1 MLYGHKFS
9 KKTYTLHQHIVLL
22 ALREYQ
28 KGIGFRQ
35 FCKIL
40 PDFNLLLDYIRLKT
54 IPHFTTLHKV
64 SCRLKGSS
72 LEDIFLGFASKGK
85 IRSGIDSTGL
95 SLQHSTYYYEKR
107 LEHFRK
113 AKKPRKR
120 GRPRKRRRKK
130 HQYTNLFIDLDKQI
144 ILSAKFARGNKSDN
158 KMMIPTIKK
167 AKELFNRIISC
178 DADRGYDAEYNHS
191 YVNEVMNSLDFIK
204 LKNIKVPIHETK
216 GSYRKKAK
224 RLLKKKVGRPRKN
237 HRNKAETIMFVIK
250 KVFGEHINAI
260 KAKNQRNQTRFRII
274 AYNAYRLISYFIWS
288 ISTPPINRKIHM
300 SISN

>member
-1 MLYGHKFS
+1 MKTKNETFLIKFAKRILSALKRREFKLYSNKFS

-35 FCKIL
+35 FCKLL
-40 PDFNLLLDYIRLKT
+40 PDFNLLLKYIGLDQ

-64 SCRLKGSS
+64 SCRLKGSL
-72 LEDIFLGFASKGK
+72 LEDLFLGFVSKGK

-113 AKKPRKR
+113 AKKPRK
-120 GRPRKRRRKK
+120 
-130 HQYTNLFIDLDKQI
+130 I
-144 ILSAKFARGNKSDN
+144 
-158 KMMIPTIKK
+158 
-167 AKELFNRIISC
+167 
-178 DADRGYDAEYNHS
+178 
-191 YVNEVMNSLDFIK
+191 
-204 LKNIKVPIHETK
+204 
-216 GSYRKKAK
+216 
-224 RLLKKKVGRPRKN
+224 GRPRKN

-288 ISTPPINRKIHM
+288 ISTAPCNHKL
-300 SISN
+300 